1 MSNFLR
7 LPLLICLL
15 GVGPTMIA
23 CGDDEKSSKSDKD
36 DEDDKKKGG
45 EMSAADICENMSKF
59 AEEKPTDDEMKEC
72 EEGVSELKDMLGDKW
87 PETAECLA
95 EAKSEEDAEECAA
108 TAVKAAMEKEME
120 KQLDADE

>member
-1 MSNFLR
+1 
-7 LPLLICLL
+7 
-15 GVGPTMIA
+15 
-23 CGDDEKSSKSDKD
+23 
-36 DEDDKKKGG
+36 
-45 EMSAADICENMSKF
+45 MSKF

-95 EAKSEEDAEECAA
+95 EAKSEEDAEEEGDSSEGH
-108 TAVKAAMEKEME
+108 MEKEME